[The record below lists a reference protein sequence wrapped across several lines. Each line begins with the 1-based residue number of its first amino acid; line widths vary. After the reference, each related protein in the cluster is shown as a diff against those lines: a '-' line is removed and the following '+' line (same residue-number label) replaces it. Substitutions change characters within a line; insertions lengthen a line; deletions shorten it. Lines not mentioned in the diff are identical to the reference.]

1 MNLNNLK
8 IKSVVF
14 DKEGT
19 STIICKSVDDILAY
33 EDDKNILIK
42 IGAMLD
48 GSNSVNDIYDN
59 LRSQNIN
66 ISKED
71 IIYILENIFI
81 KNDLILGNYN
91 NFILND
97 KDIIKYD
104 RLIHFFA
111 SYPNVDYLDAQ
122 KMEQKLFDS
131 NVLILGV
138 GGTGGHTAHSLI
150 ASGVG
155 KMTLLDFDKIE
166 LTNVTRQ
173 MLYHESDIGNSKI
186 EVAKKRL
193 LEINPNAQINVIN
206 AEITTK
212 EQILDIIRKNDFD
225 FVVNTMDNP
234 RGKIRYILDDALYNT
249 DLPYIYDG
257 STGPNVYVGPAIKK
271 GITKSYSELIPKEE
285 ANDLV
290 DEAFKLNDDIY
301 ITNVI
306 EPLNGTVG
314 QLTAFEVIKHITGC
328 AKLPTWGNRVKLD
341 MNTLEINKYEL

>member
-138 GGTGGHTAHSLI
+138 AETI
-150 ASGVG
+150 IFFV
-155 KMTLLDFDKIE
+155 
-166 LTNVTRQ
+166 
-173 MLYHESDIGNSKI
+173 IGWY
-186 EVAKKRL
+186 L
-193 LEINPNAQINVIN
+193 
-206 AEITTK
+206 
-212 EQILDIIRKNDFD
+212 
-225 FVVNTMDNP
+225 
-234 RGKIRYILDDALYNT
+234 GKI
-249 DLPYIYDG
+249 
-257 STGPNVYVGPAIKK
+257 
-271 GITKSYSELIPKEE
+271 
-285 ANDLV
+285 
-290 DEAFKLNDDIY
+290 
-301 ITNVI
+301 
-306 EPLNGTVG
+306 
-314 QLTAFEVIKHITGC
+314 KH
-328 AKLPTWGNRVKLD
+328 
-341 MNTLEINKYEL
+341 YE